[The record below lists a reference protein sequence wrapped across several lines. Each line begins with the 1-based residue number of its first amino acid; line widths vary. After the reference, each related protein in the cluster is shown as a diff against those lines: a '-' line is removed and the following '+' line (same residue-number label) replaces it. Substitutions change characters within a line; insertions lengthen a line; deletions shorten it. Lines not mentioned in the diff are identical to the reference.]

1 MIKAFK
7 IFILCV
13 AMFSITA
20 SAQKKKDYTTYVN
33 PFIGTGGKGKTNPGA
48 MLPYAMLQVN
58 PVTDMSLG
66 DSDYKPRYKFTDSL
80 IYGFAIKHL
89 SGLRYE
95 SLYDMVLMPTTGAP
109 DFAKPASS
117 KFLKKNETASPGYYS
132 TKLDK
137 YGIEVELT
145 ATNRSALQH
154 FSYPSTPQANLFIDL
169 KGYYRH
175 GTEQFVEIVND
186 REIKGHIG
194 FDQTIF
200 FYIKFSKPFKKY
212 WLEEKGQ
219 FKEGLKKVDNDASK
233 LCLQFDNPNDLFVKT
248 GLSVTGTDGAMKN
261 LDAEIPG
268 FDFKTT
274 LKNAKT
280 AWMNELAKIEVEG
293 GAPSIETRQMVA
305 NTIDAA
311 YKQPPGKKVPPI
323 DYAKIK
329 RQIFYTAFYHSMLSP
344 NIHSDVDGKYRGPY
358 RLLSKDKDKTYNNP
372 GFTYYTFNFTSY
384 TLGSLR
390 DQFQVLGLT
399 DQKRAVELI
408 NGFLMVY
415 DNRDS
420 ISNAWSMQAFVE
432 NAYRL
437 IPLIVDL
444 YAKGNRSFNAEKAL
458 SAMKFAKAKDEFLNI
473 YGSTTIE
480 MANFLVSYTT
490 QYTYTD
496 WCIAQMAKML
506 QKPVD
511 YNTYIT
517 QAQYWKNLHNLKTG
531 FIQTRDW
538 NWKQPFEP
546 EKIGEP
552 YKIGNAWQYAFAV
565 PFDIN
570 TLIARD
576 GGKEKFAAK
585 LEEVFTTPSKI
596 KSDDL
601 IGEYDHSVAAA
612 RTMPY
617 LFNFTDEADK
627 TQFYVHR
634 IMSELY
640 TDKPE
645 GLLDDQGGNVSA
657 WYVMSALGLYNISPG
672 VAQYQVGL
680 PQFEKAVINLENGK
694 KFTILNAASSVE
706 RNNIY
711 LQGMNLDKKSYNK
724 IFVNYAD
731 IAKGGEF
738 EVFAGRLPNKIFMQ
752 DLEKATSA
760 ITDNLIV
767 PSPIIVLLQTF
778 APPAAVEIR
787 SNDVEPNQFYYTTD
801 GSDPTTSSVL
811 YSKPIPLAAGIKTIK
826 AIAVKNG
833 KQSMVTQFTI
843 DNK

>member
-1 MIKAFK
+1 
-7 IFILCV
+7 
-13 AMFSITA
+13 MFNITA

-58 PVTDMSLG
+58 PVTDMTSG

-89 SGLRYE
+89 SGFKYE
-95 SLYDMVLMPTTGAP
+95 SLYDMVLMPTTGEP
-109 DFAKPASS
+109 KFDTQNKS
-117 KFLKKNETASPGYYS
+117 KFIKKTEVASPGYYAV
-132 TKLDK
+132 KLDK
-137 YGIEVELT
+137 YDIGVEFT
-145 ATNRSALQH
+145 ATNRAALQR
-154 FSYPSTPQANLFIDL
+154 FIYPSIQQANLFIDL
-169 KGYYRH
+169 KGYDSS
-175 GTEQFVEIVND
+175 GIDQSVEIINNL
-186 REIKGHIG
+186 EIRGYIG
-194 FDQTIF
+194 FYQRVF

-212 WLEEKGQ
+212 WVEEKGQ
-219 FKEGLKKVDNDASK
+219 FKEGLKQNDSDATK
-233 LCLQFDNPNDLFVKT
+233 LCLQFDNPGELLVKT
-248 GLSVTGTDGAMKN
+248 GLSVTGTDGAKKN

-274 LKNAKT
+274 LKNAKA
-280 AWMNELAKIEVEG
+280 AWMNELAKIDVEG

-311 YKQPPGKKVPPI
+311 YKQPAGKKVPPI

-329 RQIFYTAFYHSMLSP
+329 RQILYTALYHSMLTP

-358 RLLSKDKDKTYNNP
+358 KLKLTSDEDRTYQTP
-372 GFTYYTFNFTSY
+372 GITYYTFNNRF
-384 TLGSLR
+384 GGNIDAVR
-390 DQFQVLGLT
+390 DQFQLLGLI

-408 NGFLMVY
+408 DGFLMVY
-415 DNRDS
+415 DKRDS
-420 ISNAWSMQAFVE
+420 IYNQVSRSVFIE
-432 NAYRL
+432 TAYQL
-437 IPLIVDL
+437 TPLIVEL

-458 SAMKFAKAKDEFLNI
+458 SAMKYAKDMDANFSDL
-473 YGSTTIE
+473 YKTTGLGSS
-480 MANFLVSYTT
+480 AFLVSYTM
-490 QYTYTD
+490 QYAYTD

-511 YNTYIT
+511 YNNYIK
-517 QAQYWKNLHNLKTG
+517 QAQYWQNIHNVKTG
-531 FIQTRDW
+531 FMQARNWD
-538 NWKQPFEP
+538 WKQPFEP
-546 EKIGEP
+546 EKNGKDGGTALP
-552 YKIGNAWQYAFAV
+552 GNGWQYAFAA
-565 PFDIN
+565 PYDIN
-570 TLIARD
+570 TLIARN
-576 GGKEKFAAK
+576 GGKEKFATK

-731 IAKGGEF
+731 IAKGGDF

-811 YSKPIPLAAGIKTIK
+811 YSKPIPLTAGIKTIK